1 MAVLVGLL
9 GLPTAR
15 RVLTMTKPT
24 AEAEA
29 LVKALASM
37 AANLPIAVLELR
49 EDRMGQD
56 RRHALGDLLVELGQL
71 VHRHAEMDQAASPD
85 AGSPAPPP

>member
-1 MAVLVGLL
+1 MAE
-9 GLPTAR
+9 
-15 RVLTMTKPT
+15 PT

-37 AANLPIAVLELR
+37 AANLPMAALELR
-49 EDRMGQD
+49 EGRMGPARQ
-56 RRHALGDLLVELGQL
+56 HALGDLLVELGQL

-85 AGSPAPPP
+85 AGSSTPPP